1 MSPAPKQLVPGQR
14 RKYEAML
21 RRLRQARHQ
30 AGLTQAEVAERL
42 GWRQTVVSKIELGE
56 RRIDPVVLA
65 VLAKLYKKPIS
76 EFVD

>member
-1 MSPAPKQLVPGQR
+1 
-14 RKYEAML
+14 ML
-21 RRLRQARHQ
+21 RRLRRARRQ
-30 AGLTQAEVAERL
+30 AGLTQSEVADLL

-65 VLAKLYKKPIS
+65 VLAKLYEKPIG